1 MNFHLA
7 LLIRAQPPFA
17 VLAFVICWVDSV
29 RRPIW
34 FNYAPA
40 PATICQRL
48 VHWGGYCRQIDV
60 VGEGIV
66 VRLMYHILLGVC
78 TLVLFSGSIC
88 RSSNLFLRC
97 RHVSSAVARVF
108 DGGYYLNDRVKR
120 ILGY

>member
-1 MNFHLA
+1 MRRGLRMGQMNFHLA

-60 VGEGIV
+60 SYSPRRVYSGPFFGLNLSLKQPV
-66 VRLMYHILLGVC
+66 CALQACVFCGGTCLRLWLLPQ
-78 TLVLFSGSIC
+78 
-88 RSSNLFLRC
+88 
-97 RHVSSAVARVF
+97 
-108 DGGYYLNDRVKR
+108 
-120 ILGY
+120 